1 MANKD
6 IKQTLKEGTKDLLS
20 EEVLGEI
27 ETAFNEAVEERA
39 SLQVEAALAKQ
50 DEEHA
55 TKVQELLEAIDND
68 HSAKLT
74 RICEAIDQNHTQKLA
89 SVAKRYQAAL
99 TEEAGGLKN
108 SLVDTMSNYL
118 DLYIE
123 QTFPAD
129 MLEEAIK
136 NKRALSV
143 LEDVRQLLGVDM
155 ALARDSIKEAVL
167 DGKQQI
173 QESNQHV
180 EAVAAENAKLNNELA
195 TIKTSLAL
203 NEKCVGLSPDK
214 EKYMKKVLSDKN
226 PQFITENFDYT
237 LALYDKVQEE
247 QLEELRAE
255 AQQDVKG
262 QVDPVI
268 EEQTEVLT
276 ESPVQDE
283 DDHPILN
290 EYMGE
295 LGKY

>member
-1 MANKD
+1 MATKD

-39 SLQVEAALAKQ
+39 SLQIEAALAHQ
-50 DEEHA
+50 DEDHA
-55 TKVQELLEAIDND
+55 VKVQHLLQAIDQD
-68 HSAKLT
+68 HSAKLA
-74 RICEAIDQNHTQKLA
+74 RICEAIDQNHTSKLA
-89 SVAKRYQAAL
+89 AVATRYQSAL
-99 TEEAGGLKN
+99 TEEASGLKD

-123 QTFPAD
+123 QVFPAD

-155 ALARDSIKEAVL
+155 ALARESIKEAVL

-173 QESNQHV
+173 QESRGHV
-180 EAVAAENAKLNNELA
+180 EAVVSENAQLHHELT
-195 TIKTSLAL
+195 TIKSNLTL
-203 NEKCVGLSPDK
+203 NEKCHGLHPDK
-214 EKYMKKVLSDKN
+214 QKYMKKVLCDKD

-237 LALYDKVQEE
+237 LALFDRAQED
-247 QLEELRAE
+247 QLQELRTE
-255 AQQDVKG
+255 AQQSVRG
-262 QVDPVI
+262 QIDPVV
-268 EEQTEVLT
+268 EQPDELLT
-276 ESPVQDE
+276 ESPIQQEDE
-283 DDHPILN
+283 HPILN